1 MSNAID
7 CTIMSHPAC
16 DESEAPTVPSSSAR
30 SSETTPAVQANKQ
43 PEDFFASYACINQC
57 ASSQGVAA
65 LVEGAVAG
73 LGCLALPPACPAFLV
88 AVPLTIL
95 EACDEGCRELE
106 SK

>member
-1 MSNAID
+1 MPNTID

-16 DESEAPTVPSSSAR
+16 VEPDATDPLLGERAIVVPTAASESPPLV
-30 SSETTPAVQANKQ
+30 
-43 PEDFFASYACINQC
+43 ASYDCVNAC

-65 LVEGAVAG
+65 LVDGAVAG

-95 EACDEGCRELE
+95 EACNEGCRELE
-106 SK
+106 RK